1 MFDWSGSVGLKYIS
15 KTRLLTFARLWSH
28 EYSMKLSIKKT
39 IAFFC
44 AGLILAFCGSALV
57 SAQQPSPDAI
67 AQSPRGGSWEIR
79 HTPASSTL
87 YMPRFVQQAYSK
99 QTRSP
104 DGRPGKNYWQ
114 NRSTYKMSISVM
126 PPDRTVSATEEIT
139 YFNNSP
145 DPLSDIPF
153 RLYLNAHRPEAIR
166 EIAVDQTFLTSGI
179 QVDEFRING
188 QVKAWNDPNNPNA
201 AINTPGSTLHLI
213 RLEQPLPPGGSI
225 TFSIRWRYDI
235 TVQGGWKE
243 GAIDQTTFF
252 LAYFFP
258 RVHPY
263 NDTSGMDMA
272 PFTLGREFNND
283 FGDYVVWATG
293 DLQNPQEVLQPTYA
307 QRLQESFTSDRVITI
322 AQPAE
327 LQQGR
332 VTAQSDTVTW
342 KWQANNVA
350 DIAIALSN
358 HYIWDAGSVVVDPAT
373 SRRASVQSAYNE
385 AAKDFTRMVE
395 FGKRTLAWASTQYP
409 GVPYPYS
416 KTSIILGGTEG
427 ADEEYPMMVN
437 DASHVDP
444 DGNPD
449 YTMTRFVASHELLH
463 SWFPFYMG
471 INEKRYPFMDE
482 GWTTAFEHLLAKE
495 DMGSEQAIA
504 FFKSFRVAPW
514 SLPGW
519 VTDLPIITPHDT
531 LFGAGSV
538 AFGLNPYGKAA
549 LGYLALKEL
558 MGDVA
563 FKAALH
569 EFMARWNG
577 KHPLPWDMFN
587 TFNDASGQNYN
598 WFFNNWFFSYN
609 YLDLA
614 VKSVQPTNGGY
625 SLQVENLGGMAMPFD
640 VNVVY
645 ADGSKASFRQNPR
658 IWQDS
663 PQMATLQ
670 ISSTQTLKSLTLDGG
685 IFMDLNPTDNTWE
698 GR

>member
-1 MFDWSGSVGLKYIS
+1 
-15 KTRLLTFARLWSH
+15 
-28 EYSMKLSIKKT
+28 MKLSIQKT

-44 AGLILAFCGSALV
+44 AGLILAFCCNALV
-57 SAQQPSPDAI
+57 SAQQSSPNAI
-67 AQSPRGGSWEIR
+67 APSPRGGSWEIR
-79 HTPASSTL
+79 HTPSSSSL
-87 YMPRFVQQAYSK
+87 YVPRFVQQAYDK

-114 NRSTYKMSISVM
+114 NRSTYNMSITVM

-145 DPLSDIPF
+145 DPLADIPF
-153 RLYLNAHRPEAIR
+153 RLYMNAHRPEAIR
-166 EIAVDQTFLTSGI
+166 EIPVDASFLTDGI
-179 QVDEFRING
+179 QVDEFRVNG
-188 QVKAWNDPNNPNA
+188 QVQAWNDPNSPNVA
-201 AINTPGSTLHLI
+201 YNTPGSTLHMI
-213 RLEQPLPPGGSI
+213 RLDQPLPPGGSI
-225 TFSIRWRYDI
+225 NFSIQWRYDI
-235 TVQGGWKE
+235 STAGGWKE
-243 GAIDQTTFF
+243 GEIDQTTFF

-258 RVHPY
+258 RVHTY
-263 NDTSGMDMA
+263 NDTSGLDWV

-283 FGDYVVWATG
+283 FGDYTFEVRVPKNFVVWATG
-293 DLQNPQEVLQPTYA
+293 DLLNPQEVLQPTYA
-307 QRLQESFTSDRVITI
+307 QRLQESFTSDRVINI

-327 LQQGR
+327 LTQGQ

-342 KWQANNVA
+342 KWQANNVP

-358 HYIWDAGSVVVDPAT
+358 HYIWDAGSVVVDPQT
-373 SRRASVQSAYNE
+373 GRRASVQSAYTE
-385 AAKDFTRMVE
+385 AAPDFQPMVE
-395 FGKRTLAWASTQYP
+395 VGKRTLAWASTQYP

-416 KTSIILGGTEG
+416 KTSIIFGGSPG

-437 DASHVDP
+437 DASNLDRE
-444 DGNPD
+444 GNPD
-449 YTMTRFVASHELLH
+449 YALTRFVATHELLH

-495 DMGSEQAIA
+495 DMGEESAIA
-504 FFKSFRVAPW
+504 LFKVIRVNPW
-514 SLPGW
+514 STPYVGN
-519 VTDLPIITPHDT
+519 DIPIITPHDT

-538 AFGLNPYGKAA
+538 AFSINPYGKPA

-569 EFMARWNG
+569 EFMDRWHG

-614 VKSVQPTNGGY
+614 VKSVQPSEDGY
-625 SLQVENLGGMAMPFD
+625 ILQVENLGGMAMPFD

-658 IWQDS
+658 IWKET
-663 PQMATLQ
+663 PQMATIQ
-670 ISSTQTLKSLTLDGG
+670 INSAKKLKSLTLDGG
-685 IFMDLNPTDNTWE
+685 IYVDSNPADNAWE
-698 GR
+698 GT

>member
-1 MFDWSGSVGLKYIS
+1 
-15 KTRLLTFARLWSH
+15 
-28 EYSMKLSIKKT
+28 MKLSIKKT

-44 AGLILAFCGSALV
+44 AGLLLAFCGTALV
-57 SAQQPSPDAI
+57 SAQQPSPSAI
-67 AQSPRGGSWEIR
+67 AQPTKSGSWEIQ
-79 HTPASSTL
+79 HTPSSSAL
-87 YMPRFVQQAYSK
+87 YMPRVVRQAYRK

-114 NRSTYKMSISVM
+114 NRSTYKMSITVT
-126 PPDRTVSATEEIT
+126 PPNRTVSATEDIT

-145 DPLSDIPF
+145 EALSDIPF
-153 RLYLNAHRPEAIR
+153 RLYMNAHRPEAIR
-166 EIAVDQTFLTSGI
+166 EIDVDETFLTSGI
-179 QVDEFRING
+179 QIDEFRING
-188 QVKAWNDPNNPNA
+188 QVKAWNDPNNPSA
-201 AINTPGSTLHLI
+201 SFNTPGNTLHKI

-243 GAIDQTTFF
+243 GEIDQTTFF

-263 NDTSGMDMA
+263 NDTSGMDVA

-283 FGDYVVWATG
+283 FGDYTFKVNVPKNFVVWATG

-307 QRLQESFTSDRVITI
+307 QRLQESFTSDRVINI

-342 KWQANNVA
+342 KWQANNVE
-350 DIAIALSN
+350 DIAIGLSN

-373 SRRASVQSAYNE
+373 GRRASVQSAYTE

-416 KTSIILGGTEG
+416 KTSIILGGTKG

-437 DASHVDP
+437 DASHVDKN
-444 DGNPD
+444 GIPD

-463 SWFPFYMG
+463 TWFPFYMG

-495 DMGSEQAIA
+495 DMGEEQAIN
-504 FFKSFRVAPW
+504 FFKSLRVSLW
-514 SLPGW
+514 SLPGF
-519 VTDLPIITPHDT
+519 VADLPIITPHDS
-531 LFGAGSV
+531 LFGAGGV
-538 AFGLNPYGKAA
+538 AVAINPYGKAA

-563 FKAALH
+563 FKQVLH

-587 TFNDASGQNYN
+587 TFNNASGQNYN

-614 VKSVQPTNGGY
+614 VKSVQQIEGGY

-640 VNVVY
+640 VQVVY

-658 IWQDS
+658 IWKDS
-663 PQMATLQ
+663 PQMATIQ
-670 ISSTQTLKSLTLDGG
+670 IRSPQKLKSLTLDGG
-685 IFMDLNPTDNTWE
+685 IFMDLNPADNTWKSS
-698 GR
+698 

>member
-1 MFDWSGSVGLKYIS
+1 
-15 KTRLLTFARLWSH
+15 
-28 EYSMKLSIKKT
+28 MKLSIKKT

-44 AGLILAFCGSALV
+44 AGLILAFCGTALV
-57 SAQQPSPDAI
+57 WAQQPSPDAI
-67 AQSPRGGSWEIR
+67 THSPKSGSWEIK
-79 HTPASSTL
+79 HTPSSSNL
-87 YMPRFVQQAYSK
+87 YVPRFVQQAYKK

-114 NRSTYKMSISVM
+114 NRSTYKMSITVM
-126 PPDRTVSATEEIT
+126 PPDRTVSATEDIT

-145 DPLSDIPF
+145 DPLSVIPF
-153 RLYLNAHRPEAIR
+153 RLYLNAHRPEAMR
-166 EIAVDQTFLTSGI
+166 ERPVDQTFLTSGI
-179 QVDEFRING
+179 QIDEFRING
-188 QVKAWNDPNNPNA
+188 QVKAWNDPTNPYA
-201 AINTPGSTLHLI
+201 ATNKPGSTLHLI

-235 TVQGGWKE
+235 TVEGGWKE
-243 GAIDQTTFF
+243 GSIDQTTFF

-263 NDTSGMDMA
+263 NDTSGMDLTE
-272 PFTLGREFNND
+272 FTLGREFNND
-283 FGDYVVWATG
+283 FGDYTFEVNVPKNFVVWATG
-293 DLQNPQEVLQPTYA
+293 DLLNPQEVLQPTYA
-307 QRLQESFTSDRVITI
+307 QRLQESFRSDRVINI
-322 AQPAE
+322 AQPTE
-327 LQQGR
+327 LKQGL

-350 DIAIALSN
+350 DIAIGLSN
-358 HYIWDAGSVVVDPAT
+358 HYIWDAGSVVVDPKT
-373 SRRASVQSAYNE
+373 SRRASVQSAYT
-385 AAKDFTRMVE
+385 AAAPDFTRMVE

-437 DASHVDP
+437 DASRLDK

-449 YTMTRFVASHELLH
+449 YATTRFVAAHELLH

-482 GWTTAFEHLLAKE
+482 GWTTAFEHLITKE
-495 DMGSEQAIA
+495 DVGEESAIA
-504 FFKSFRVAPW
+504 QFKSFRVAPW
-514 SLPGW
+514 SLPGY

-531 LFGAGSV
+531 LFGGGSV
-538 AFGLNPYGKAA
+538 AFSINPYGKAA
-549 LGYLALKEL
+549 LGYLALKDL

-563 FKAALH
+563 FKQSLH

-587 TFNDASGQNYN
+587 TFNDASDQNYN

-614 VKSVQPTNGGY
+614 VKSVQPIEGGY
-625 SLQVENLGGMAMPFD
+625 TLQVENLGGMAMPFD

-658 IWQDS
+658 IWQETPQTATIQINS
-663 PQMATLQ
+663 PKK
-670 ISSTQTLKSLTLDGG
+670 LKSLTLDGG
-685 IFMDLNPTDNTWE
+685 IFMDFNPADNTWK
-698 GR
+698 GS

>member
-1 MFDWSGSVGLKYIS
+1 
-15 KTRLLTFARLWSH
+15 
-28 EYSMKLSIKKT
+28 MKLSMKKT

-44 AGLILAFCGSALV
+44 AGFNLAFCGTALV
-57 SAQQPSPDAI
+57 SAQQPSPDAMPQP
-67 AQSPRGGSWEIR
+67 AKSGSWEIKR
-79 HTPASSTL
+79 TPASSTL
-87 YMPRFVQQAYSK
+87 YVPRFVQQAYKK

-114 NRSTYKMSISVM
+114 NRSTYKMSITVM
-126 PPDRTVSATEEIT
+126 PPNRTVSATEEIT

-145 DPLSDIPF
+145 DPLSAIPF
-153 RLYLNAHRPEAIR
+153 RLYMNAHKPEAIR
-166 EIAVDQTFLTSGI
+166 EKPIDETFLSSGI
-179 QVDEFRING
+179 QIDEFRING
-188 QVKAWNDPNNPNA
+188 QVKAWNDPKNRNA
-201 AINTPGSTLHLI
+201 ASNNTPGNTLHMIELD
-213 RLEQPLPPGGSI
+213 QPLPPGGSI
-225 TFSIRWRYDI
+225 TFSIRWHYDI
-235 TVQGGWKE
+235 TAAGGWKE
-243 GAIDQTTFF
+243 GAIDQTSFF

-258 RVHPY
+258 RVHTY
-263 NDTSGMDMA
+263 NDTSGMDTV

-283 FGDYVVWATG
+283 FGDYTFEVKVPKNFVVWATG
-293 DLQNPQEVLQPTYA
+293 DLLNPQEVLQPTYA
-307 QRLQESFTSDRVITI
+307 QRLQESFTSDRVINI

-342 KWQANNVA
+342 KWQAKNVA

-358 HYIWDAGSVVVDPAT
+358 HYIWDAGSVVVDPKT
-373 SRRASVQSAYNE
+373 SRRASVQSAYT
-385 AAKDFTRMVE
+385 AAAPDFKPMVE

-416 KTSIILGGTEG
+416 KTSIILGGTQGKG

-437 DASHVDP
+437 DSSNLDRE
-444 DGNPD
+444 GKPD
-449 YTMTRFVASHELLH
+449 YALTRFVAAHELLH

-482 GWTTAFEHLLAKE
+482 GWTTAFEYLINKE
-495 DMGSEQAIA
+495 DMGEEPAIA
-504 FFKSFRVAPW
+504 LFKAIRVANW
-514 SLPGW
+514 STPG
-519 VTDLPIITPHDT
+519 VGNDIPIITPHDT
-531 LFGAGSV
+531 LFGQGSF
-538 AFGLNPYGKAA
+538 AFADNPYGKPA

-563 FKAALH
+563 FKQALH

-614 VKSVQPTNGGY
+614 VKSVQPTNDGY
-625 SLQVENLGGMAMPFD
+625 ILQVENVGGMAMPFD

-658 IWQDS
+658 IWQNT
-663 PQMATLQ
+663 PQTA
-670 ISSTQTLKSLTLDGG
+670 IIAIKSTQKLKSLTLDGG
-685 IFMDLNPTDNTWE
+685 IFMDFNPADNTWK
-698 GR
+698 GS

>member
-1 MFDWSGSVGLKYIS
+1 
-15 KTRLLTFARLWSH
+15 
-28 EYSMKLSIKKT
+28 MKLSIKKN

-44 AGLILAFCGSALV
+44 AGLILVLCGAALV
-57 SAQQPSPDAI
+57 SAQQPPPDAI
-67 AQSPRGGSWEIR
+67 AQLPRGGSWEIKR
-79 HTPASSTL
+79 TPSSSAL
-87 YMPRFVQQAYSK
+87 YVPRFIQQAYDK

-114 NRSTYKMSISVM
+114 NRSTYKMSITVT
-126 PPDRTVSATEEIT
+126 PPNRTVSATEEIT

-145 DPLSDIPF
+145 DPLEVIPF
-153 RLYLNAHRPEAIR
+153 RLYMNAHRPEAIR
-166 EIAVDQTFLTSGI
+166 EIPVDASFLTSGI
-179 QVDEFRING
+179 QIDEFRING
-188 QVKAWNDPNNPNA
+188 QVKAWNDPKSQYA
-201 AINTPGSTLHLI
+201 ASNTPATTLHMIKLD
-213 RLEQPLPPGGSI
+213 QPLPPGASV

-235 TVQGGWKE
+235 TEAGGWKE
-243 GAIDQTTFF
+243 GSIDQTTFF

-258 RVHPY
+258 RVNVY
-263 NDTSGMDMA
+263 NDTSGWDQV

-283 FGDYVVWATG
+283 FGDYTFEVTVPKNFVVWATG
-293 DLQNPQEVLQPTYA
+293 DLLNAQEVLQPTYA
-307 QRLQESFTSDRVITI
+307 QRLQESFTSDRVINI

-327 LQQGR
+327 LKQGL

-342 KWQANNVA
+342 KWQAKNVS

-358 HYIWDAGSVVVDPAT
+358 QYIWDAGSVVVDPKT
-373 SRRASVQSAYNE
+373 GRRASVQSAYTE
-385 AAKDFTRMVE
+385 AAKDFKPMVE

-416 KTSIILGGTEG
+416 KTSIILGGTQG

-437 DASHVDP
+437 DASNVDNEDAKLFP
-444 DGNPD
+444 NYG
-449 YTMTRFVASHELLH
+449 YTRFVAAHELLH

-482 GWTTAFEHLLAKE
+482 GWTTAFEYLINKE
-495 DMGSEQAIA
+495 DIGEELAIA
-504 FFKSFRVAPW
+504 LFKKIRVNSW
-514 SLPGW
+514 SRPG
-519 VTDLPIITPHDT
+519 VGNDIPIITPHDA
-531 LFGAGSV
+531 LFGLGST
-538 AFGLNPYGKAA
+538 AFGDNPYGRPA

-563 FKAALH
+563 FKQALH

-614 VKSVQPTNGGY
+614 VKSVQPTKGGY
-625 SLQVENLGGMAMPFD
+625 TLQVENVGGMAMPFD
-640 VNVVY
+640 VKIVY
-645 ADGSKASFRQNPR
+645 ADGSKANFRQNPR
-658 IWQDS
+658 IWQDT
-663 PQMATLQ
+663 PQTAT
-670 ISSTQTLKSLTLDGG
+670 IPIKSTQKLKSLTLDGG
-685 IFMDLNPTDNTWE
+685 IFMDFNPADNTWK
-698 GR
+698 GP

>member
-1 MFDWSGSVGLKYIS
+1 
-15 KTRLLTFARLWSH
+15 
-28 EYSMKLSIKKT
+28 MKLSIKKT

-44 AGLILAFCGSALV
+44 GGLILALCGAALV
-57 SAQQPSPDAI
+57 SAQQPSPSAI
-67 AQSPRGGSWEIR
+67 AQSTRGGSWEIK
-79 HTPASSTL
+79 HTPPSSAL
-87 YMPRFVQQAYSK
+87 YVPRFVQQAYKK

-114 NRSTYKMSISVM
+114 NRSTYKMSITVM
-126 PPDRTVSATEEIT
+126 PPNRTVSATEEIT

-145 DPLSDIPF
+145 DPLSTIPF

-166 EIAVDQTFLTSGI
+166 EKPVDQTFLSSGI

-188 QVKAWNDPNNPNA
+188 QVKAWNA
-201 AINTPGSTLHLI
+201 SNTPETTLQLI
-213 RLEQPLPPGGSI
+213 KLDQPLAPGASI

-235 TVQGGWKE
+235 TAAGGWKE
-243 GAIDQTTFF
+243 GQIDQTTFF

-263 NDTSGMDMA
+263 NDTSGLDWV
-272 PFTLGREFNND
+272 PFTLGREFDND
-283 FGDYVVWATG
+283 FGDYTFEVKVPKNYIVWATG
-293 DLQNPQEVLQPTYA
+293 DLLNPQEVLQPTYA
-307 QRLQESFTSDRVITI
+307 QRLQESFTSDRVINI

-327 LQQGR
+327 LKQGR

-342 KWQANNVA
+342 KWQAKNVP

-358 HYIWDAGSVVVDPAT
+358 HYIWDAGSVVVDPKT
-373 SRRASVQSAYNE
+373 GRRASVQSGYTE
-385 AAKDFTRMVE
+385 AAPDFKPMVE
-395 FGKRTLAWASTQYP
+395 VGKRTLAWASTQYP

-427 ADEEYPMMVN
+427 KGADEEYPMMVN
-437 DASHVDP
+437 DSSNLDSA
-444 DGNPD
+444 GNP
-449 YTMTRFVASHELLH
+449 YYAFTRFVATHELLH

-495 DMGSEQAIA
+495 DVGTEDAIA
-504 FFKSFRVAPW
+504 LFKSYRANAW
-514 SLPGW
+514 STPYVGND
-519 VTDLPIITPHDT
+519 TPIIMPHDT

-538 AFGLNPYGKAA
+538 AFSINPYGKAA

-563 FKAALH
+563 FKQALH

-614 VKSVQPTNGGY
+614 VKSAQPTNDGY
-625 SLQVENLGGMAMPFD
+625 ILQVENIGGMAMPFD

-658 IWQDS
+658 IWKDS
-663 PQMATLQ
+663 PQMATIQ
-670 ISSTQTLKSLTLDGG
+670 IRSTQKLKSLTLDGG
-685 IFMDLNPTDNTWE
+685 IFVDSNPADNTWKSS
-698 GR
+698 

>member
-1 MFDWSGSVGLKYIS
+1 
-15 KTRLLTFARLWSH
+15 
-28 EYSMKLSIKKT
+28 MKLSIKKT
-39 IAFFC
+39 IALFC
-44 AGLILAFCGSALV
+44 AGLILALCSTALV
-57 SAQQPSPDAI
+57 AAQQPSPDAVVPFP
-67 AQSPRGGSWEIR
+67 SGGSWEIR
-79 HTPASSTL
+79 HSPSTSSL
-87 YMPRFVQQAYSK
+87 YVPRFIQQAYNK

-114 NRSTYKMSISVM
+114 NRSTYQMSISVM
-126 PPDRTVSATEEIT
+126 PPNRTVSATEEIT

-145 DPLSDIPF
+145 DTLAVIPF
-153 RLYLNAHRPEAIR
+153 RLYMNAHRPEAIR
-166 EIAVDQTFLTSGI
+166 EKPIGETFLTSGI
-179 QVDEFRING
+179 QIDEFRVNG

-201 AINTPGSTLHLI
+201 ASFNTPGSTLHVIQLD
-213 RLEQPLPPGGSI
+213 QPLPPGGSI

-235 TVQGGWKE
+235 STAGGWKE
-243 GAIDQTTFF
+243 GEIDQTTFF

-258 RVHPY
+258 RVHTY
-263 NDTSGMDMA
+263 NDTSGMDTV

-283 FGDYVVWATG
+283 FGDYSFEVTVPKNFVVWATG
-293 DLQNPQEVLQPTYA
+293 DLLNPQEVLQPTYA
-307 QRLQESFTSDRVITI
+307 QRLQESFTSDRVINI

-358 HYIWDAGSVVVDPAT
+358 HYIWDAGSVVVDPET
-373 SRRASVQSAYNE
+373 GRRASVQSAYTE
-385 AAKDFTRMVE
+385 AAPDFKPMVE
-395 FGKRTLAWASTQYP
+395 FGKRALAWASTQYP

-416 KTSIILGGTEG
+416 KTSIIFGGTPG

-437 DASHVDP
+437 DSSNLNQ
-444 DGNPD
+444 DGTPN
-449 YTMTRFVASHELLH
+449 YGLTRFVAAHELLH

-482 GWTTAFEHLLAKE
+482 GWTTAFEYLINKE
-495 DMGSEQAIA
+495 DMGEEQAIDL
-504 FFKSFRVAPW
+504 FKSFRVTSW
-514 SLPGW
+514 SKPG
-519 VTDLPIITPHDT
+519 VGNDIPIITPHDT
-531 LFGAGSV
+531 LFGQGST
-538 AFGLNPYGKAA
+538 AFSDNPYGKPA
-549 LGYLALKEL
+549 LAYLALKEL

-563 FKAALH
+563 FKQALH

-614 VKSVQPTNGGY
+614 VKRVQPTNGGY
-625 SLQVENLGGMAMPFD
+625 SVQVENLGGMAMPFD

-645 ADGSKASFRQNPR
+645 ADGSTGSFRQNPR
-658 IWQDS
+658 IWQDT
-663 PQMATLQ
+663 PQTATLQ
-670 ISSTQTLKSLTLDGG
+670 INSNKPLKSLTLDGG
-685 IFMDLNPTDNTWE
+685 IFVDFNPADNTWE
-698 GR
+698 SR

>member
-1 MFDWSGSVGLKYIS
+1 
-15 KTRLLTFARLWSH
+15 
-28 EYSMKLSIKKT
+28 MKLSIKKT

-44 AGLILAFCGSALV
+44 AGLALALCGTALV

-67 AQSPRGGSWEIR
+67 AQSPQGGAWEIR
-79 HTPASSTL
+79 HNPASSAL
-87 YMPRFVQQAYSK
+87 YMPRVVKQAYSK

-114 NRSTYKMSISVM
+114 NRSTYKMNITVT
-126 PPDRTVSATEEIT
+126 PPNRTVSATEEIT

-166 EIAVDQTFLTSGI
+166 EKDVDETFLTSGI

-188 QVKAWNDPNNPNA
+188 QVKAWNDPNNPRA
-201 AINTPGSTLHLI
+201 SFNTPGNTLHLI

-263 NDTSGMDMA
+263 NDTSGMDMT

-283 FGDYVVWATG
+283 FGDYTFEVKVPKNFVVWATG
-293 DLQNPQEVLQPTYA
+293 DLLNPQEVLQPTYA

-342 KWQANNVA
+342 KWQAKNVA

-358 HYIWDAGSVVVDPAT
+358 HYIWDAGSVVVDPKT
-373 SRRASVQSAYNE
+373 NRRASVQSAYT
-385 AAKDFTRMVE
+385 AAAPDFTRMVE

-416 KTSIILGGTEG
+416 KTSIILGGTKG

-437 DASHVDP
+437 DSSNLDKEGKP
-444 DGNPD
+444 N
-449 YTMTRFVASHELLH
+449 YTTTRFVASHELLH
-463 SWFPFYMG
+463 TWFPFYMG

-495 DMGSEQAIA
+495 DMGEEQAIA
-504 FFKSFRVAPW
+504 YFKAYRTSLW
-514 SLPGW
+514 SLPGFI
-519 VTDLPIITPHDT
+519 TDLPIITPHDS
-531 LFGAGSV
+531 LFGAGSAAV
-538 AFGLNPYGKAA
+538 GLNPYGKAA

-563 FKAALH
+563 FKQVLH

-614 VKSVQPTNGGY
+614 VKSVQPTNSGY
-625 SLQVENLGGMAMPFD
+625 TLQVENVGGMAMPFD
-640 VNVVY
+640 VQVVY

-658 IWQDS
+658 IWKDS
-663 PQMATLQ
+663 PQMATIQ
-670 ISSTQTLKSLTLDGG
+670 IRSTQKLKSLTLDGG
-685 IFMDLNPTDNTWE
+685 IFMDLNPADNTWTASSS
-698 GR
+698 

>member
-1 MFDWSGSVGLKYIS
+1 
-15 KTRLLTFARLWSH
+15 
-28 EYSMKLSIKKT
+28 MKSSIKKA

-44 AGLILAFCGSALV
+44 AGLILAFCGNALV
-57 SAQQPSPDAI
+57 SAQQPPGAI
-67 AQSPRGGSWEIR
+67 APSSSGGSWEIR

-87 YMPRFVQQAYSK
+87 YMPRFVQRAYQK

-114 NRSTYKMSISVM
+114 NRSTYKMSITVM
-126 PPDRTVSATEEIT
+126 PPDRTISATEEIT

-153 RLYLNAHRPEAIR
+153 RLYMNAHRPEAIR
-166 EIAVDQTFLTSGI
+166 ERAVDETFLSSGI
-179 QVDEFRING
+179 QIDEFRING

-201 AINTPGSTLHLI
+201 STNTPGSTLQMI
-213 RLEQPLPPGGSI
+213 RLEQPVPPGGSI
-225 TFSIRWRYDI
+225 NFSIRWRYDI
-235 TVQGGWKE
+235 TAAGDWKE
-243 GAIDQTTFF
+243 GLIDQTTFF

-263 NDTSGMDMA
+263 NDTSGMDWV

-283 FGDYVVWATG
+283 FGDYTFEVKVPKNYVVWATG
-293 DLQNPQEVLQPTYA
+293 DLLNPQEVLQPTYA
-307 QRLQESFTSDRVITI
+307 QRLQESFTSDRVINI

-327 LQQGR
+327 LEQGR

-342 KWQANNVA
+342 KWQANNVP

-358 HYIWDAGSVVVDPAT
+358 HYIWDAGSVVVDPKT
-373 SRRASVQSAYNE
+373 SRRASVQSAYTE

-437 DASHVDP
+437 DASNLDK

-449 YTMTRFVASHELLH
+449 YALTRFVVTHELLH
-463 SWFPFYMG
+463 TWFPFYMG

-482 GWTTAFEHLLAKE
+482 GWTTAFEHLIAKE
-495 DMGSEQAIA
+495 DVGEEQAIA
-504 FFKSFRVAPW
+504 VFKAYRVAPW
-514 SLPGW
+514 SVPGF
-519 VTDLPIITPHDT
+519 VSDLPIITPHDA
-531 LFGAGSV
+531 LFAQANI
-538 AFGLNPYGKAA
+538 AFSINPYGKPA

-563 FKAALH
+563 FKQALH

-587 TFNDASGQNYN
+587 TFNNASGQNYN

-658 IWQDS
+658 IWKDS
-663 PQMATLQ
+663 PQMAT
-670 ISSTQTLKSLTLDGG
+670 IPIRSTQTLKSLTLDGG
-685 IFMDLNPTDNTWE
+685 IFMDLNPADNTWE
-698 GR
+698 GA

>member
-1 MFDWSGSVGLKYIS
+1 
-15 KTRLLTFARLWSH
+15 
-28 EYSMKLSIKKT
+28 MKLSIKKA

-44 AGLILAFCGSALV
+44 AGLILALCGNVLV
-57 SAQQPSPDAI
+57 SAQQSLLDAI
-67 AQSPRGGSWEIR
+67 AQFPQGGSWEIR
-79 HTPASSTL
+79 HTPSSSAL
-87 YMPRFVQQAYSK
+87 YMPRVVRQAYDK

-114 NRSTYKMSISVM
+114 NRSTYKMSITVM
-126 PPDRTVSATEEIT
+126 PPNRTISATEDIT

-153 RLYLNAHRPEAIR
+153 RLYLNAHRPEAMR
-166 EIAVDQTFLTSGI
+166 EKPVDETFLTSGI

-188 QVKAWNDPNNPNA
+188 QVKAWSDPNNPSA
-201 AINTPGSTLHLI
+201 STNTPASTLHLI

-235 TVQGGWKE
+235 TVEGGWKE
-243 GAIDQTTFF
+243 GTIDQTTFF

-263 NDTSGMDMA
+263 NDTNGMDLT

-283 FGDYVVWATG
+283 FGDYTFEVNVPKNFVVWAIG
-293 DLQNPQEVLQPTYA
+293 DLLNPQEVLQPTYA
-307 QRLQESFTSDRVITI
+307 QRLQESFTSDRVINI

-327 LQQGR
+327 LEQGR

-342 KWQANNVA
+342 KWQANNVE

-373 SRRASVQSAYNE
+373 NRRASVQSAYTE
-385 AAKDFTRMVE
+385 AAPDFTRMVE

-437 DASHVDP
+437 DASNLDSE
-444 DGNPD
+444 GNPN
-449 YTMTRFVASHELLH
+449 YTFTRFVASHELLH

-495 DMGSEQAIA
+495 DMGEEQAIA
-504 FFKSFRVAPW
+504 FFKSYRVAPW
-514 SLPGW
+514 SIPGF
-519 VTDLPIITPHDT
+519 VADLPIITPHDT

-563 FKAALH
+563 FKQALH
-569 EFMARWNG
+569 EFMARWNS

-587 TFNDASGQNYN
+587 TFNNASGENYN

-614 VKSVQPTNGGY
+614 VKSVQPIEGGY

-640 VNVVY
+640 IQVVY
-645 ADGSKASFRQNPR
+645 ADGSQASFRQNPR

-663 PQMATLQ
+663 PQMATIQ

-685 IFMDLNPTDNTWE
+685 IFMDLNPGDNTWE
-698 GR
+698 SPSS

>member
-1 MFDWSGSVGLKYIS
+1 
-15 KTRLLTFARLWSH
+15 
-28 EYSMKLSIKKT
+28 MKSSIKQT
-39 IAFFC
+39 IALFG
-44 AGLILAFCGSALV
+44 AGLNLAFCGTALV
-57 SAQQPSPDAI
+57 SAQLPSSDAI
-67 AQSPRGGSWEIR
+67 AQLPQSGSWEIQR
-79 HTPASSTL
+79 TPSASTL
-87 YMPRFVQQAYSK
+87 YVPRFVQQAYKK

-114 NRSTYKMSISVM
+114 NRSTYKMSITVM
-126 PPDRTVSATEEIT
+126 PPNRTVSATEEIT

-145 DPLSDIPF
+145 DSLSEIPF

-166 EIAVDQTFLTSGI
+166 EKPIDESFLSSGI

-188 QVKAWNDPNNPNA
+188 QVKAWNVS
-201 AINTPGSTLHLI
+201 NTPATTLHMIKLDK
-213 RLEQPLPPGGSI
+213 PLPPGGSI

-235 TVQGGWKE
+235 TAAGGWKE
-243 GAIDQTTFF
+243 GSIDQTTFF

-263 NDTSGMDMA
+263 NDTSGLDFV

-283 FGDYVVWATG
+283 FGDYTFEVKVPKNFVVWATG
-293 DLQNPQEVLQPTYA
+293 DLLNPQEVLQPTYA

-350 DIAIALSN
+350 DVAIALSN
-358 HYIWDAGSVVVDPAT
+358 HYIWDAGSVVVDPKT
-373 SRRASVQSAYNE
+373 GRRASVQSAYTE
-385 AAKDFTRMVE
+385 AAPDFKPMVE
-395 FGKRTLAWASTQYP
+395 VGKRTLAWASTQYP

-416 KTSIILGGTEG
+416 KTSIIFGGNPG

-437 DASHVDP
+437 DQSNLDREGKP
-444 DGNPD
+444 NYGF
-449 YTMTRFVASHELLH
+449 TRFVATHELLH

-482 GWTTAFEHLLAKE
+482 GWTTAFEHLLARE
-495 DMGSEQAIA
+495 DMGVENAIA
-504 FFKSFRVAPW
+504 FFKAFRVTTW
-514 SLPGW
+514 STPG
-519 VTDLPIITPHDT
+519 VGNDIPIITPHDT
-531 LFGAGSV
+531 LFGAGSY
-538 AFGLNPYGKAA
+538 AFGDNPYGKAA

-569 EFMARWNG
+569 EFMVRWNG

-614 VKSVQPTNGGY
+614 VKSVQPIKGGCI
-625 SLQVENLGGMAMPFD
+625 LQVENVGGMAMPFD

-658 IWQDS
+658 IWQET
-663 PQMATLQ
+663 PQMAIIQ
-670 ISSTQTLKSLTLDGG
+670 IKSNKTLKSLTLDGG
-685 IFMDLNPTDNTWE
+685 IFMDFNPADNTWK
-698 GR
+698 GS